1 MDEKNGDIN
10 YEITTEYNG
19 FGPCRYLF
27 ASGESVRLS
36 ATLHGTKIY
45 LQPSESNGFILGLEY
60 DISEQEDLLNL
71 DASHDLLYGTNVKE
85 CINRLRDKRNY
96 ISYEALLEYVNI
108 DNINVRFQP
117 NFKKDFTKYETEIK
131 NAEKIYFNEWDYID
145 RNDFSSYRC
154 IYIMLN
160 YKKIMDELEEIDK
173 FCYDNKI
180 TQHCEC

>member
-1 MDEKNGDIN
+1 M
-10 YEITTEYNG
+10 
-19 FGPCRYLF
+19 
-27 ASGESVRLS
+27 
-36 ATLHGTKIY
+36 
-45 LQPSESNGFILGLEY
+45 
-60 DISEQEDLLNL
+60 